1 MKDIY
6 YQVTGQGF
14 PVVFLHGN
22 GEDHHIFDQ
31 AVNLLSKQYQCIC
44 IDSRYHGRS
53 VHAGELSYQQMCQ
66 DVMAVMD
73 ELNITA
79 YDVIG
84 FSDGGIV
91 SLMLGMQDSRL
102 KHIISIGA
110 NTKPRYIKRFYRLT
124 FYLQMICLA
133 IFSIYQKKARLTFR
147 LYKLMLTQPQIEY
160 KQLQQIHVP
169 VLVLAGEFDM
179 IDAKDTD
186 HIGESLPYGIVKI
199 IQHGNHFLLRDAF
212 QETVK
217 EISLF
222 LEACHQEE
230 NYEHMSSS
238 TIEDR

>member
-44 IDSRYHGRS
+44 IDSRYHGQS

-73 ELNITA
+73 ELNIAA

-102 KHIISIGA
+102 KHIVSIGA
-110 NTKPRYIKRFYRLT
+110 NTKPRYI
-124 FYLQMICLA
+124 
-133 IFSIYQKKARLTFR
+133 
-147 LYKLMLTQPQIEY
+147 
-160 KQLQQIHVP
+160 
-169 VLVLAGEFDM
+169 
-179 IDAKDTD
+179 
-186 HIGESLPYGIVKI
+186 
-199 IQHGNHFLLRDAF
+199 
-212 QETVK
+212 
-217 EISLF
+217 
-222 LEACHQEE
+222 
-230 NYEHMSSS
+230 
-238 TIEDR
+238 